1 MRAKNRDLQFPVSQE
16 LDGPI
21 CMLSFN
27 IILAL
32 LWLYLI
38 FDKDGGDKERASRGM
53 NNKVPAWWEL
63 NWKLVAFLLVWFMPK
78 SEKEEGWE
86 PGAGHLTTCC
96 SITDFSAFSVFDMR

>member
-38 FDKDGGDKERASRGM
+38 FDKDGGDKERERASRGM
-53 NNKVPAWWEL
+53 NIQQSASLVGTEL
-63 NWKLVAFLLVWFMPK
+63 ETHGIFASVVYAQIRERERVGTWSWPFNHLLQ
-78 SEKEEGWE
+78 
-86 PGAGHLTTCC
+86 HY
-96 SITDFSAFSVFDMR
+96 

>member
-38 FDKDGGDKERASRGM
+38 FDKDGGDKERERASEQG
-53 NNKVPAWWEL
+53 NEHTTKCQ
-63 NWKLVAFLLVWFMPK
+63 
-78 SEKEEGWE
+78 
-86 PGAGHLTTCC
+86 PGGK
-96 SITDFSAFSVFDMR
+96 

>member
-32 LWLYLI
+32 LWLYLV
-38 FDKDGGDKERASRGM
+38 FDKDGGDKKRESEQGNEHTTVCVSASQVGTELETHGIFASVVYAQIRERERVGTWSWPS
-53 NNKVPAWWEL
+53 NH
-63 NWKLVAFLLVWFMPK
+63 LLQ
-78 SEKEEGWE
+78 
-86 PGAGHLTTCC
+86 HY
-96 SITDFSAFSVFDMR
+96 

>member
-53 NNKVPAWWEL
+53 NIQQSASLVGTEL
-63 NWKLVAFLLVWFMPK
+63 ETHGIFASVVYAQIRERERVGTWSWPFNHLLQ
-78 SEKEEGWE
+78 
-86 PGAGHLTTCC
+86 HY
-96 SITDFSAFSVFDMR
+96 